1 MSLGY
6 DQQMKIVNKGDAAEL
21 IATIYDRNDDPYS
34 ADDLL
39 SVEFTVQA
47 PDDTTTTVSGSVE
60 DDGKGIVY
68 YGGTTQVG
76 HYTVMATFQ
85 TINGAKSTRVD
96 FEVID
101 PFADITPSPSWI
113 VANDAWE
120 KFEDCFDAEEEG
132 PWLQDMTLNVFKKEK
147 MERFIDDALMDI
159 NLQHPPT
166 SLLIDNFVQPAVGDD
181 PPVITGDLPLLTQA
195 LLVQLIR
202 HLIRSYVEQPNPVGA
217 AIAWHDRRDYM
228 QRWQSVLQ
236 IEKEQYMRLL
246 ALYKRRYLGLGQTAG
261 LVSSKAGRL
270 IHAPMRTR
278 FAGRGYW

>member
-6 DQQMKIVNKGDAAEL
+6 DQEIRIVNKGDAAEL
-21 IATIYDRNDDPYS
+21 IATIYDRHDDPFP
-34 ADDLL
+34 AEELI

-47 PDDTTTTVSGSVE
+47 PDGTTTTVAGMIEEDGSGV
-60 DDGKGIVY
+60 VY
-68 YGGTTQVG
+68 YGDTYQVG
-76 HYTVMATFQ
+76 HHVVMATFL
-85 TINGAKSTRVD
+85 TVNGAKSTRTD

-101 PFADITPSPSWI
+101 PFASFDPSPSWI
-113 VANDAWE
+113 LANDAWS

-132 PWLQDMTLNVFKKEK
+132 PWLQDMTLNCFKKEK

-166 SLLIDNFVQPAVGDD
+166 NLTLDAFIQPPTDTEGAIITADMPLI
-181 PPVITGDLPLLTQA
+181 TQA

-217 AIAWHDRRDYM
+217 QIAWHDRRDYL

-236 IEKEQYMRLL
+236 IEMEQYKRLL
-246 ALYKRRYLGLGQTAG
+246 ALYKRRYLGLGATVG

-270 IHAPMRTR
+270 IPAPMRTR
-278 FAGRGYW
+278 MAGRGYW